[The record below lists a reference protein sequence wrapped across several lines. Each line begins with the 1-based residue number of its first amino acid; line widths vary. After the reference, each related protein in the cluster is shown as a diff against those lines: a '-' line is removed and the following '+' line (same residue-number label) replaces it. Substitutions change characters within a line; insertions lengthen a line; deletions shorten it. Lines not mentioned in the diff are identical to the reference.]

1 MKKMLLLIF
10 VMMATWTVVGCET
23 VRQVKAGCW
32 GYWMYSNGHTRGT
45 IWSNRNSN
53 RPYRQCVDKHFPH
66 QDTERRPFG

>member
-1 MKKMLLLIF
+1 MKKLLLTFI
-10 VMMATWTVVGCET
+10 MMATWMVGSCET

-32 GYWMYSNGHTRGT
+32 GYWMYNDRHKRGT